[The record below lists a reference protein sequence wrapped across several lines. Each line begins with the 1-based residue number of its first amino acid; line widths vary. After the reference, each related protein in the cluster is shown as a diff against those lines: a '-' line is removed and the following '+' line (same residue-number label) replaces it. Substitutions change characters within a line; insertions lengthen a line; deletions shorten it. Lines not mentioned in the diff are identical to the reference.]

1 MDKRYFNSKVG
12 LILNGC
18 LGISFRCGAAG
29 ALYKA
34 DKLDMELP
42 DKDKEEELKKDIKNF
57 HEFYV
62 KGGIL
67 S

>member
-1 MDKRYFNSKVG
+1 MDKRYFNSKAG

-18 LGISFRCGAAG
+18 LGILFRCGAAG

-42 DKDKEEELKKDIKNF
+42 DKEELKKDIKNF

-62 KGGIL
+62 EGGTL